1 MTFGRNR
8 QNIRGIVKDF
18 DASFGVSNNCI
29 RGGEAPS
36 LIEGVLQFEPTDSD
50 IGDVEFVL
58 RHFGTEDDKS
68 PMSVG
73 RDKAFRITFCEEA
86 VFASLEMVSKPSFE
100 HAGEGQTLF

>member
-8 QNIRGIVKDF
+8 QNIRGVVGGFALIGIV
-18 DASFGVSNNCI
+18 APYLHG
-29 RGGEAPS
+29 GGEAPS
-36 LIEGVLQFEPTDSD
+36 LIEGVLQFEPTDFD

-68 PMSVG
+68 PMSVR
-73 RDKAFRITFCEEA
+73 RDVAFRITLCKEA
-86 VFASLEMVSKPSFE
+86 VFSAFEMVSKPSFE